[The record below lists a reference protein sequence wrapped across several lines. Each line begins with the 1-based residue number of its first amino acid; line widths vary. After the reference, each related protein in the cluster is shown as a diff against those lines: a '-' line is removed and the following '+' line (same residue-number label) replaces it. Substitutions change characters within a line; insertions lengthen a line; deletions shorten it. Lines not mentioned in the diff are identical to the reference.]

1 MLATL
6 REYTGTTERDRRFLE
21 LINPGTPITIGRSDL
36 CTYKIGMTLGNLAL
50 GISKV
55 QATITFEQGEIRLKD
70 GGADGLSTNGIYCH
84 GEKLETPIALVPGLE
99 LTLFKHGIAK
109 VTLHMTDLAVV
120 EHGRDTYTGQDLLSV
135 LQEQVADL
143 AVVEHGRDTYTG
155 QELLSV
161 LQEQVATMGGQMDAL
176 QFQIGL
182 LGTQL
187 AHREVLDRTQD
198 DRDRQQEQRLLTAE
212 KRLNRVVVLLLVAI
226 AVIVLAFG
234 WSGGNSEDKKQWSST
249 FTSIAIGIAALYLKS
264 KETPRSVPV

>member
-120 EHGRDTYTGQDLLSV
+120 EHGRDTYTGQ
-135 LQEQVADL
+135 
-143 AVVEHGRDTYTG
+143 
-155 QELLSV
+155 ELLSV
-161 LQEQVATMGGQMDAL
+161 LQEQVATMDGQMDAL
-176 QFQIGL
+176 QLQVGL

>member
-135 LQEQVADL
+135 LQEQVA
-143 AVVEHGRDTYTG
+143 
-155 QELLSV
+155 
-161 LQEQVATMGGQMDAL
+161 TMGGQMDAL
-176 QFQIGL
+176 QLQVGL

>member
-120 EHGRDTYTGQDLLSV
+120 EHGRDTYTGQ
-135 LQEQVADL
+135 
-143 AVVEHGRDTYTG
+143 
-155 QELLSV
+155 ELLSV
-161 LQEQVATMGGQMDAL
+161 LQEQVATMDGQMDAL
-176 QFQIGL
+176 QLQVGL

-226 AVIVLAFG
+226 AVIVLVFG

>member
-6 REYTGTTERDRRFLE
+6 REYTGTIERDRRFLE

-109 VTLHMTDLAVV
+109 VTLHMTDLALV

-135 LQEQVADL
+135 LQEQVA
-143 AVVEHGRDTYTG
+143 
-155 QELLSV
+155 
-161 LQEQVATMGGQMDAL
+161 TMGGQMDAL
-176 QFQIGL
+176 QLQVGL

-264 KETPRSVPV
+264 KETPHSVPV

>member
-6 REYTGTTERDRRFLE
+6 REYTGTIERDRRFLE

-70 GGADGLSTNGIYCH
+70 GGADGLSMNGIYCH
-84 GEKLETPIALVPGLE
+84 GEKLDAPIALVPGLE

-109 VTLHMTDLAVV
+109 VTLHMTDLALV
-120 EHGRDTYTGQDLLSV
+120 EHGRDTYTGQ
-135 LQEQVADL
+135 A
-143 AVVEHGRDTYTG
+143 
-155 QELLSV
+155 LLSV

-176 QFQIGL
+176 QLQVGL

>member
-120 EHGRDTYTGQDLLSV
+120 EYGRDTYTGQD
-135 LQEQVADL
+135 
-143 AVVEHGRDTYTG
+143 
-155 QELLSV
+155 LLSV

-176 QFQIGL
+176 QLQIGL